1 MSGNT
6 YTDANKILWADIG
19 ERLGLD
25 KNALRDFRKTF
36 SDVLGLDVSHPSVS
50 PDMVPVLE
58 RVQFVRQQGIPD
70 DMIRENVSQLTEEAG
85 WPDEVLARM
94 QQAAETARSS
104 AAEATETAE
113 ARCVPPVVQPDE
125 EAPANDS
132 EPASS
137 YTPAASHAHAAFSV
151 RESPHALPSLSEATL
166 REILLDLRR
175 EIATGAVSER
185 ELVLHLM
192 QQVRRLTLEVRDL
205 RYAFLLASSR
215 KDRKKGI
222 KAISRLLSG

>member
-85 WPDEVLARM
+85 WP
-94 QQAAETARSS
+94 TRSS
-104 AAEATETAE
+104 PACSRQPKQR
-113 ARCVPPVVQPDE
+113 ARQQPKPPKPLRPD
-125 EAPANDS
+125 AC
-132 EPASS
+132 
-137 YTPAASHAHAAFSV
+137 
-151 RESPHALPSLSEATL
+151 L
-166 REILLDLRR
+166 R
-175 EIATGAVSER
+175 
-185 ELVLHLM
+185 
-192 QQVRRLTLEVRDL
+192 
-205 RYAFLLASSR
+205 
-215 KDRKKGI
+215 
-222 KAISRLLSG
+222 

>member
-1 MSGNT
+1 M
-6 YTDANKILWADIG
+6 
-19 ERLGLD
+19 
-25 KNALRDFRKTF
+25 
-36 SDVLGLDVSHPSVS
+36 
-50 PDMVPVLE
+50 
-58 RVQFVRQQGIPD
+58 
-70 DMIRENVSQLTEEAG
+70 
-85 WPDEVLARM
+85 
-94 QQAAETARSS
+94 
-104 AAEATETAE
+104 
-113 ARCVPPVVQPDE
+113 PPVVQPDE

-137 YTPAASHAHAAFSV
+137 YTCRIPRTCCVLV